1 VAGISVDPWDQQL
14 IFDEA
19 NHLNLLLLSDPERS
33 VASQFGVKRMGRL
46 PNKRR
51 TFVVGT
57 DRRVLAMITSESNMG
72 KHADGALATLQELR

>member
-1 VAGISVDPWDQQL
+1 MVGISVDPWDQQL

-19 NHLNLLLLSDPERS
+19 NHLNLMLLSDPERS

>member
-1 VAGISVDPWDQQL
+1 VVGISVDPWDQQL

-19 NHLNLLLLSDPERS
+19 NHLNLMLLSDPERS

>member
-51 TFVVGT
+51 TFVIGT
-57 DRRVLAMITSESNMG
+57 DRRVLVMITSESNMG

>member
-1 VAGISVDPWDQQL
+1 VGISVDPWDQQL

-19 NHLNLLLLSDPERS
+19 NHLNLMLLSDPERS

>member
-1 VAGISVDPWDQQL
+1 MAGISVDPWDQQL

>member
-1 VAGISVDPWDQQL
+1 MAGISVDPWDQQL

-51 TFVVGT
+51 TFVVAP
-57 DRRVLAMITSESNMG
+57 DRRVVAMITSESNMG
-72 KHADGALATLQELR
+72 KHADGALTTLRELR

>member
-1 VAGISVDPWDQQL
+1 VVGISVDPWAQQL

-33 VASQFGVKRMGRL
+33 IASQFGVKRMGPL

-51 TFVVGT
+51 TFVIGT

-72 KHADGALATLQELR
+72 KHADGALAALQELR